1 MKDIFKNLINI
12 LNEWGQSFQDNLPQ
26 FVAGLIVL
34 LVSLYLAR
42 LLSRITSRS
51 LKNREIDA
59 ELSLLIGRMVR
70 WGVVALGAVLALEQA
85 GQDVTALI
93 TGLGILG
100 FTVGFALQ
108 DVSANFI
115 SGILL
120 LIEQPFNIG
129 DSIDVAGNGG
139 VVDDVNLRAT
149 HITAWDG
156 RKLIVPN
163 RDIFTNSIVNYS
175 KAVRRRVELTIGVA
189 YDSDLD
195 QVRQVTLDTILTV
208 EGVLSEPAPTLFFNE
223 FAGSSINF
231 SLYYWVD
238 LAQIDFFK
246 GTSVGVMAIKKA
258 FDQAGIEI
266 PFPVRTLL
274 INGQPPVVE

>member
-1 MKDIFKNLINI
+1 MQDIFNNLIEI
-12 LNEWGQSFQDNLPQ
+12 LNEWGQSFQENLPQ

-42 LLSRITSRS
+42 VFGRLTNRS
-51 LKNREIDA
+51 LQARDTDP
-59 ELSLLIGRMVR
+59 ELSLLIERIVR
-70 WGVVALGAVLALEQA
+70 WGVIGLGIVLALEQA

-108 DVSANFI
+108 DVSANFV

-129 DSIDVAGNGG
+129 DAIDVAGNAG

-149 HITAWDG
+149 HITAFDG

-163 RDIFTNSIVNYS
+163 RDILTNSVVNYS
-175 KAVRRRVELTIGVA
+175 RAVRRRVELTIGVA

-195 QVRQVTLDTILTV
+195 RVRQVTLDTVLSV
-208 EGVLSEPAPTLFFNE
+208 EGVMSDPAPTLFFNE

-231 SLYYWVD
+231 SLQYWVD
-238 LAQIDFFK
+238 LAQIDYSE
-246 GTSVGVMAIKKA
+246 GTSAGVMAIKKA
-258 FDQAGIEI
+258 FEEAGIEI
-266 PFPVRTLL
+266 PFPIRTLL
-274 INGQPPVVE
+274 MSGGNLPAE

>member
-1 MKDIFKNLINI
+1 MQDIFTNLIKI
-12 LNEWGQSFQDNLPQ
+12 LDEWGQSFRDNLPQ

-42 LLSRITSRS
+42 LLSRLTSRS
-51 LKNREIDA
+51 LKRREIDA

-108 DVSANFI
+108 DVSANFV

-129 DSIDVAGNGG
+129 DAIEVAGNAGI
-139 VVDDVNLRAT
+139 VDDVNLRAT
-149 HITAWDG
+149 KITAFDG
-156 RKLIVPN
+156 RKLVVPN
-163 RDIFTNSIVNYS
+163 RDIFTNSIINYS
-175 KAVRRRVELTIGVA
+175 KAERRRIELSIGVA
-189 YDSDLD
+189 YDSDLE
-195 QVRQVTLDTILTV
+195 QVQQLALDTVLAL
-208 EGVLSEPAPTLFFNE
+208 EGVMHEPAPTVVFNE
-223 FAGSSINF
+223 FGGSSINF
-231 SLYYWVD
+231 TLYYWVD
-238 LAQIDFFK
+238 QVNLDYFS
-246 GTSVGVMAIKKA
+246 GTSAGVMAIKKA
-258 FDQAGIEI
+258 FEEAGIEI
-266 PFPVRTLL
+266 PFPIRTLL
-274 INGQPPVVE
+274 MSGGAPAEK